1 MKVWAILIALAL
13 GMALI
18 PSCKKKSQVS
28 SRVIVTAVGIDGVP
42 TEGEAGENGDV
53 RLSVQSVEPL
63 LTSGSLT
70 EQQDNAT
77 GVYEAEGA
85 SVADALHTFVSLT
98 GRSAFIMHNRVIALG
113 MEQAQSRTLSSLT
126 DYFIRNHEGRPL
138 VDVVISRT
146 TAADL
151 LNLKSTAFTVPA
163 EQISMMLR
171 EGRHRGAAV
180 RTRLLDLERASS
192 GMYDVAVPIVE
203 VGGEGEDQTAS
214 VTGTALFRGGVYA
227 GEADIDATRGL
238 LFLRGELET
247 SPYVLELG
255 DQGRITAE
263 VERASCSIRVE
274 REGDGVRFH
283 ISVDVRA
290 EIADETKP
298 QKMMR
303 ENLDHINTALSERIE
318 ADIRRAIDQSVLRS
332 GCDVIGLERLMM
344 QQEPELVKGSEDRWP
359 AGLKDCSYEIEVKAV
374 VDKFGEEAE
383 H

>member
-1 MKVWAILIALAL
+1 M
-13 GMALI
+13 
-18 PSCKKKSQVS
+18 
-28 SRVIVTAVGIDGVP
+28 
-42 TEGEAGENGDV
+42 
-53 RLSVQSVEPL
+53 
-63 LTSGSLT
+63 
-70 EQQDNAT
+70 
-77 GVYEAEGA
+77 
-85 SVADALHTFVSLT
+85 
-98 GRSAFIMHNRVIALG
+98 
-113 MEQAQSRTLSSLT
+113 
-126 DYFIRNHEGRPL
+126 
-138 VDVVISRT
+138 
-146 TAADL
+146 
-151 LNLKSTAFTVPA
+151 
-163 EQISMMLR
+163 
-171 EGRHRGAAV
+171 
-180 RTRLLDLERASS
+180 
-192 GMYDVAVPIVE
+192 
-203 VGGEGEDQTAS
+203 
-214 VTGTALFRGGVYA
+214 
-227 GEADIDATRGL
+227 
-238 LFLRGELET
+238 
-247 SPYVLELG
+247 LELG